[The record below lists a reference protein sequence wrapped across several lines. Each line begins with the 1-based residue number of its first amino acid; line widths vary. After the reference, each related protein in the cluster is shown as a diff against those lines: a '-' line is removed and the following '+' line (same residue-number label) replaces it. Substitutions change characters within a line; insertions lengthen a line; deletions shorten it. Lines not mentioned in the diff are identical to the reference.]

1 MAETNAKEG
10 YFFSEKHEWVK
21 LDGEFAWIG
30 ISDYAQQALGDIV
43 FVDLPKVGKLIRQME
58 PFGTIESVKAAEDL
72 YAPLSGEVAEI
83 NLQVNED
90 PSSVNINPF
99 ETWLLKIKGF
109 DSSELS
115 QLMDASKYR
124 EYVAGLD

>member
-90 PSSVNINPF
+90 PSSVNTNPF